1 MKRSACILHP
11 ASCILHPASCILELT
26 IILVL
31 LAAAAFFRLYP
42 ATAPPGLYYDEAY
55 NGVDALEVLRTGQW
69 PIYFPHNS
77 GREPLFLWLV
87 TLSVATLGRTV
98 LALRLPAVLVGLAT
112 VPATYLLVRAMFAG
126 QDRTRSVALATLA
139 TAWLAVSHW
148 HVHFSRM
155 GFRAISLPLMEAIAF
170 GLLWWALH
178 TSAEKIRVHPRLSAS
193 YFALAGAALGLC
205 LYTYTA
211 GRFTPLVPVAFFI
224 LWIISRL
231 PRRSSQHATRNTI
244 RNTFHVSP
252 FTFYVLSAALIAL
265 PLAAYAVQN
274 PIVFAGRSGDVALWS
289 APDPARALLDNVV
302 ATVGMFGLHGDVTW
316 RHNLAGKPVFD
327 PLTALL
333 FYAGVLVALW
343 RWRRPPYTFLLAW
356 LGVMLL
362 PGLISQDAPHFLR
375 TIGIMPA
382 IFVFPA
388 LAIVTIYDAGCRGQ
402 EAGGRGQEAGGRG
415 QEAGGRS
422 RISSIMHH
430 ASCIMHHASYII
442 VPALVTIALVG
453 NAALTYRDY
462 LDTWAQS
469 EETFYAYHGDAAAC
483 AGRMNDLSGPGTVF
497 LLPVSYLWPP
507 DYSHKTIDFLYQGR
521 APYYF
526 PHVDEGRTPADLTA
540 LCRGFERVY
549 VVTWTQGDH
558 VDADP
563 KRLVDFLLRKAGSRV
578 GETPGHGYLIEEYRV
593 PPDARFALPTPA
605 PAVGN
610 FALQLALR
618 GAAYGPATV
627 RAGGSLWVLLEWE
640 TLSPPPADYKVTV
653 YLHDGAGHGAGQADA
668 LLLDNEHRLTRAWAV
683 GSRALSYGIVEVP
696 PDTPPGDYR
705 LDVGIYDPATMQ
717 RLWVKD
723 GDIAVTVGTVQVRS
737 LP

>member
-1 MKRSACILHP
+1 VKRSSCILHP
-11 ASCILHPASCILELT
+11 ASCILHPTSYILHPASYILELT

-112 VPATYLLVRAMFAG
+112 VPVTYLLVRVMFAG
-126 QDRTRSVALATLA
+126 ERRARSVALATLA
-139 TAWLAVSHW
+139 TAWLTVSHW

-178 TSAEKIRVHPRLSAS
+178 TSAEKIRVHPLLSAS

-231 PRRSSQHATRNTI
+231 SRRSPQHATRNTI
-244 RNTFHVSP
+244 RNTFHVSRFTFYVSR

-274 PIVFAGRSGDVALWS
+274 PIVFAGRSSDVAVWA

-382 IFVFPA
+382 IFIFPA
-388 LAIVTIYDAGCRGQ
+388 ITVVEVYNRLNDVQQASSVKRQASRLTFDVLRFMFAGL
-402 EAGGRGQEAGGRG
+402 
-415 QEAGGRS
+415 
-422 RISSIMHH
+422 
-430 ASCIMHHASYII
+430 
-442 VPALVTIALVG
+442 ALVALLL
-453 NAALTYRDY
+453 NAGLTFHDY
-462 LDTWAQS
+462 FTTWAQS
-469 EETFYAYHGDAAAC
+469 EETFYAYHGDAAEI
-483 AGRMNDLSGPGTVF
+483 AGRMNELAGPGTVF

-540 LCRGFERVY
+540 LCRGVERVY

-605 PAVGN
+605 PAGGN

-618 GAAYGPATV
+618 GAACGPVTV

-705 LDVGIYDPATMQ
+705 LDVGVYDPATMQ

-737 LP
+737 FP